1 MLRSE
6 YNVMFFD
13 ILGVVYH
20 EYLPVGQTI
29 NQYFYK
35 DVLEHLREKVFCKE
49 LDQKLHKVVL
59 HHSNVPRSELSVMQ
73 FFTQKQITALEHLSC
88 SPNLASF
95 DILCSHI

>member
-13 ILGVVYH
+13 ILGVVHH

-59 HHSNVPRSELSVMQ
+59 HHSNVP
-73 FFTQKQITALEHLSC
+73 
-88 SPNLASF
+88 
-95 DILCSHI
+95 